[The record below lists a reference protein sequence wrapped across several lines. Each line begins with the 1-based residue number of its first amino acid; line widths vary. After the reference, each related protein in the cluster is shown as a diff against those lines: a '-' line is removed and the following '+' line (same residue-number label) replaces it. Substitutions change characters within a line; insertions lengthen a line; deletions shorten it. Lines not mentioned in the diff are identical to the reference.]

1 MDSDEDEL
9 KVLYQRIENEKI
21 IVNRELDEM
30 YKQLD
35 RHDKNLE
42 KIIPLLGL
50 FIVFFISIGI
60 FILDI
65 YGII

>member
-35 RHDKNLE
+35 RHDKDLE

-50 FIVFFISIGI
+50 FIVFFVIIFFTVYIGI
-60 FILDI
+60 I
-65 YGII
+65 

>member
-1 MDSDEDEL
+1 MDSDEDEDEL

-50 FIVFFISIGI
+50 FIVFFVII
-60 FILDI
+60 FFTM
-65 YGII
+65 YM

>member
-50 FIVFFISIGI
+50 FIVFFVII
-60 FILDI
+60 FFTM
-65 YGII
+65 YM